1 MDTKISCTHCDFSIN
16 KNENAYQVAYRLDSL
31 KILNGSKLFLIAS
44 KFLFLDKSLKPGNYN
59 LSDITNMKGLLLRL
73 TNPNYDY
80 VSITIPEGW
89 TIDQI
94 SQKLESTNLIDIEIF
109 DSLCSDYQFINS
121 LGFEEI
127 NNLEGYLFP
136 DTYFISSQQH
146 EEEIIRMMAK
156 KFQDIIKSKNLQ
168 FKNHKFDFHDL
179 LILASIIQGEAV
191 SEDEMKTISSVFHNR
206 LNKKM
211 FLDANATIQYIVPGK
226 NRRLM
231 NKDLEIDSKYNTY
244 KYKGLPPG
252 PINNPG
258 LDAIIA
264 ACYPDKTQFIYFVK
278 NPDSFG
284 EHIFSETFNNH
295 EKARKKYLRSL
306 K

>member
-1 MDTKISCTHCDFSIN
+1 
-16 KNENAYQVAYRLDSL
+16 
-31 KILNGSKLFLIAS
+31 
-44 KFLFLDKSLKPGNYN
+44 
-59 LSDITNMKGLLLRL
+59 
-73 TNPNYDY
+73 
-80 VSITIPEGW
+80 
-89 TIDQI
+89 
-94 SQKLESTNLIDIEIF
+94 
-109 DSLCSDYQFINS
+109 
-121 LGFEEI
+121 
-127 NNLEGYLFP
+127 
-136 DTYFISSQQH
+136 
-146 EEEIIRMMAK
+146 
-156 KFQDIIKSKNLQ
+156 
-168 FKNHKFDFHDL
+168 
-179 LILASIIQGEAV
+179 
-191 SEDEMKTISSVFHNR
+191 
-206 LNKKM
+206 
-211 FLDANATIQYIVPGK
+211 
-226 NRRLM
+226 M